1 MDGCDY
7 FVLARVSTI
16 EFTDFEGI
24 KINAKLYVFNIFIY
38 MVKFQEVAPKTVH
51 CLGLVNDPLVDRQR
65 VLKICPAIFS
75 CLHCDRVDGRNP
87 ASPGMFK
94 TL

>member
-1 MDGCDY
+1 MDLMDGCDY

-38 MVKFQEVAPKTVH
+38 MVKFQEVAPKKQCIVWGWLMTPW
-51 CLGLVNDPLVDRQR
+51 LIG
-65 VLKICPAIFS
+65 KEF
-75 CLHCDRVDGRNP
+75 
-87 ASPGMFK
+87 
-94 TL
+94 